1 MKAVT
6 ELGNGGNNL
15 MTLEVNKYVFI
26 EIFTQE
32 ETVLME
38 IVNCASI
45 LTNQF
50 KEKFLKSFKNNEK
63 TRNLSSEESEV

>member
-50 KEKFLKSFKNNEK
+50 KENFLKSLKNNEK
-63 TRNLSSEESEV
+63 TINLSSEESEV